1 MAQAIEMRVAIR
13 RGLKSAEIAP
23 SVDSLKNI
31 TSIATFF
38 DSVSTIAKDTYFQS
52 KEPDILKHRRS
63 IEGEINPVLIDK
75 AVRNQDF
82 GKVDPA
88 SPEYD
93 NLLATTSF
101 EKQVERE
108 MIREIVRGENKLDLS
123 QAEKIVL
130 LGHCDLGDQFDDLY
144 RKWRKEV
151 VGNELLTEL
160 KQNPEAKDKVLAEC
174 GLVGKPDGFIYS
186 ILKGSADNITITSY
200 AEEFPEE
207 VNAIGATIT
216 QMTEEL
222 REVDHPES
230 INLADYYDAF
240 GNAITSQVPMEHE
253 ELWKLVD
260 QKWMKV
266 SGRMQPIHPMESYV
280 DPNGLLVEPDLAL
293 TFRDDRA
300 EASAINELTEVT
312 KRNMIG
318 YLSEKYEDKKS
329 LQTSVGPM
337 QASIAGVFTS
347 QLAGRRLDFRPAGQ
361 NIPNRSDVR
370 IKDGVKIF
378 LDSETMHQR
387 WLVQREILIKM
398 FGDDIV
404 KKQFDSEP
412 DLIKFAAGIHV
423 AGHEVAHNAFVQEDT
438 RDLIGAGQYAQI
450 EEHKADTTIIAAA
463 PEWLD
468 LNEQRTFLKA
478 IFAGEVRS
486 LSLKNDESRKPY
498 YNSAVF
504 IINQMMDAG
513 MVFFDAQGWHYD
525 DGDPK
530 LQMFTKNVRNIMTS
544 ELVPVYD
551 ERDPKKVTAYIEKNF
566 KPSSM
571 LQIFELYLMPPS
583 ESSPQIAMI

>member
-1 MAQAIEMRVAIR
+1 MAQAQLEMRVAIR

-23 SVDSLKNI
+23 SIDSLKNI

-63 IEGEINPVLIDK
+63 IEGEINPLLIDK

-101 EKQVERE
+101 EKQIERE
-108 MIREIVRGENKLDLS
+108 MIRDIVRSENKLGLS

-130 LGHCDLGDQFDDLY
+130 LGHCDLGDQFDELY

-160 KQNPEAKDKVLAEC
+160 KQNPKAKDEVLARC
-174 GLVGKPDGFIYS
+174 GLEGKPDGFVYS
-186 ILKGSADNITITSY
+186 ILKGNVDDITITSY
-200 AEEFPEE
+200 ADEFPEE
-207 VNAIGATIT
+207 VNAIGATIS
-216 QMTEEL
+216 QMTGEL

-230 INLADYYDAF
+230 IYLADYYDAF
-240 GNAITSQVPMEHE
+240 GNAITSQSPMEHE

-293 TFRDDRA
+293 TFRDDRT
-300 EASAINELTEVT
+300 EAAAINELTEVT

-318 YLSEKYEDKKS
+318 YLSEQYGDKES
-329 LQTSVGPM
+329 LKVSVGPM
-337 QASIAGVFTS
+337 KSSIAGVFSS

-361 NIPNRSDVR
+361 NVPNRSDIR
-370 IKDGVKIF
+370 IRDGVKIF

-387 WLVQREILIKM
+387 WKIQRDLLIGI
-398 FGDDIV
+398 FGEDFV
-404 KKQFDSEP
+404 KTQFDNEP
-412 DLIKFAAGIHV
+412 NLIPFAAGIHV
-423 AGHEVAHNAFVQEDT
+423 AGHEVAHNAFIQEDT

-450 EEHKADTTIIAAA
+450 EEHKADTTILTAA
-463 PEWLD
+463 PKWLD

-478 IFAGEVRS
+478 IFAGEVRNLAS
-486 LSLKNDESRKPY
+486 KNDESHKPY

-504 IINQMMDAG
+504 IINQMIEAG
-513 MVFFDAQGWHYD
+513 IVFRNEQGWHYD
-525 DGDPK
+525 DSGAK
-530 LQMFTKNVRNIMTS
+530 LGVFFNNARNVMTT

-551 ERDPKKVTAYIEKNF
+551 ERDPKKAKIYIEKNF
-566 KPSSM
+566 KPSYI
-571 LQIFELYLMPPS
+571 LEEYFERDLFL
-583 ESSPQIAMI
+583 SSSKK

>member
-1 MAQAIEMRVAIR
+1 MIE
-13 RGLKSAEIAP
+13 
-23 SVDSLKNI
+23 
-31 TSIATFF
+31 
-38 DSVSTIAKDTYFQS
+38 
-52 KEPDILKHRRS
+52 
-63 IEGEINPVLIDK
+63 K

-101 EKQVERE
+101 EKQIERE
-108 MIREIVRGENKLDLS
+108 MIRDIVRSENKLGLS

-130 LGHCDLGDQFDDLY
+130 LGHCDLGNQFDVLY

-151 VGNELLTEL
+151 VGNELLIEL
-160 KQNPEAKDKVLAEC
+160 KQNSKAKDEVLSRC
-174 GLVGKPDGFIYS
+174 GLEGKPDGFLYS
-186 ILKGSADNITITSY
+186 ILKGNVDDITITSY

-230 INLADYYDAF
+230 IYLADYYDAF
-240 GNAITSQVPMEHE
+240 RNAITSQNPMEHE
-253 ELWKLVD
+253 GLWKLVD

-280 DPNGLLVEPDLAL
+280 DPNGLLVEPNLAL

-300 EASAINELTEVT
+300 EAAAINELTEVT

-318 YLSEKYEDKKS
+318 YLSEEYSDKKS

-337 QASIAGVFTS
+337 QASIAGVFVS

-370 IKDGVKIF
+370 IKEGVKIF

-387 WLVQREILIKM
+387 WKIQRDLLIGM
-398 FGDDIV
+398 FGEDFV
-404 KKQFDSEP
+404 KTQFDNESN
-412 DLIKFAAGIHV
+412 LIPFAAGIHI
-423 AGHEVAHNAFVQEDT
+423 AGHEVAHNAFIQEDT

-450 EEHKADTTIIAAA
+450 GEHKADTIILTAA

-478 IFAGEVRS
+478 IFAGEVRNLAS
-486 LSLKNDESRKPY
+486 KNDESHKPY

-504 IINQMMDAG
+504 IINQMVDAG
-513 MVFFDAQGWHYD
+513 IVFRNEQGWHYD
-525 DGDPK
+525 DSEAK
-530 LQMFTKNVRNIMTS
+530 LSKFFMNAINIMMT

-551 ERDPKKVTAYIEKNF
+551 ERDPKKAAAYIEKNF
-566 KPSSM
+566 QPSDL
-571 LQIFELYLMPPS
+571 LQQFEHDLIPTS
-583 ESSPQIAMI
+583 

>member
-1 MAQAIEMRVAIR
+1 MAQAQLEMRAAIR
-13 RGLKSAEIAP
+13 RGLGSPEIAP
-23 SVDSLKNI
+23 SIDSLKNI
-31 TSIATFF
+31 RSIASFF
-38 DSVSTIAKDTYFQS
+38 DSVSAIAKDTYFQS
-52 KEPDILKHRRS
+52 KEPDILQHRRS
-63 IEGEINPVLIDK
+63 IEGEISPLLIEK

-101 EKQVERE
+101 EKQIERE
-108 MIREIVRGENKLDLS
+108 MIRDILKGENKLGLS

-130 LGHCDLGDQFDDLY
+130 LGHCDLGDQFDELY

-160 KQNPEAKDKVLAEC
+160 KQNQNAKDEVLARC
-174 GLVGKPDGFIYS
+174 GLKGKPDGFVYS
-186 ILKGSADNITITSY
+186 ILKGNIDDITITSY
-200 AEEFPEE
+200 ADEFPEE

-216 QMTEEL
+216 HMTEEL
-222 REVDHPES
+222 REIDQPES

-240 GNAITSQVPMEHE
+240 GNAITSQNPMDHE
-253 ELWKLVD
+253 GLWKIVD
-260 QKWMKV
+260 QRWMKV

-300 EASAINELTEVT
+300 EAAAINELTEVT

-318 YLSEKYEDKKS
+318 YLSGKYDDKKS

-398 FGDDIV
+398 FGEDVV
-404 KKQFDSEP
+404 KKQFDNEP

-438 RDLIGAGQYAQI
+438 RAS
-450 EEHKADTTIIAAA
+450 AA
-463 PEWLD
+463 
-468 LNEQRTFLKA
+468 
-478 IFAGEVRS
+478 
-486 LSLKNDESRKPY
+486 SR
-498 YNSAVF
+498 F
-504 IINQMMDAG
+504 
-513 MVFFDAQGWHYD
+513 
-525 DGDPK
+525 
-530 LQMFTKNVRNIMTS
+530 R
-544 ELVPVYD
+544 
-551 ERDPKKVTAYIEKNF
+551 
-566 KPSSM
+566 
-571 LQIFELYLMPPS
+571 
-583 ESSPQIAMI
+583 

>member
-1 MAQAIEMRVAIR
+1 MAQAQLEMRAAIR
-13 RGLKSAEIAP
+13 RGLSSPEVAP
-23 SVDSLKNI
+23 GIDSLKNI

-38 DSVSTIAKDTYFQS
+38 DSVSMIAKDTYFKS
-52 KEPDILKHRRS
+52 TEPDILKHRRS
-63 IEGEINPVLIDK
+63 IEGEINPLLIEK

-88 SPEYD
+88 SLEYD
-93 NLLATTSF
+93 NLLATSSF
-101 EKQVERE
+101 EKQIERE
-108 MIREIVRGENKLDLS
+108 MIRDIVRGENKLGLS
-123 QAEKIVL
+123 QSEKIVL
-130 LGHCDLGDQFDDLY
+130 LGHCDLGDQFDELY

-151 VGNELLTEL
+151 VGNELLIEL
-160 KQNPEAKDKVLAEC
+160 KQNKEAKNEVLARC
-174 GLVGKPDGFIYS
+174 GLEGKPDGFVYS
-186 ILKGSADNITITSY
+186 ILKGNINDITITSY
-200 AEEFPEE
+200 ADEFPEE

-222 REVDHPES
+222 RGVDQPES

-240 GNAITSQVPMEHE
+240 GNAITSQNTMEHE
-253 ELWKLVD
+253 GLWKLVD

-293 TFRDDRA
+293 TFRDDRH
-300 EASAINELTEVT
+300 EAAAINELTEVT

-318 YLSEKYEDKKS
+318 YLLEKYGDKKS

-378 LDSETMHQR
+378 IDSETMHQR
-387 WLVQREILIKM
+387 WLVQREILVKIY
-398 FGDDIV
+398 GEEVV

-412 DLIKFAAGIHV
+412 DLIRFAAGIHV

-450 EEHKADTTIIAAA
+450 EEHKADTTILAAA
-463 PEWLD
+463 SEWLD
-468 LNEQRTFLKA
+468 FNEQRTFLKG

-504 IINQMMDAG
+504 IINKMIDAG
-513 MVFFDAQGWHYD
+513 IVFRDKLRWNYD
-525 DGDPK
+525 DSQEK
-530 LQMFTKNVRNIMTS
+530 LNIFFENIRNVMTT

-551 ERDPKKVTAYIEKNF
+551 ERDPNKARIYIENNF
-566 KPSSM
+566 KPSEA
-571 LQIFELYLMPPS
+571 LIQFEHDL
-583 ESSPQIAMI
+583 SSTSR

>member
-1 MAQAIEMRVAIR
+1 MAQARIEMRAAIKR
-13 RGLKSAEIAP
+13 SLHSAEIAP
-23 SVDSLKNI
+23 NIDSLKNI
-31 TSIATFF
+31 ASIATFF
-38 DSVSTIAKDTYFQS
+38 DSVATIAKDTYFQS

-63 IEGEINPVLIDK
+63 IEGEINPLLIEK

-101 EKQVERE
+101 EKQIERE
-108 MIREIVRGENKLDLS
+108 MIRDIVRSENKLGLS

-130 LGHCDLGDQFDDLY
+130 LGHCDLGDQFDELY

-160 KQNPEAKDKVLAEC
+160 KQNPKAKNEVLARC
-174 GLVGKPDGFIYS
+174 GLEGKPDGFVYS
-186 ILKGSADNITITSY
+186 ILKGNVDDITISSY

-207 VNAIGATIT
+207 VNAIGATIS
-216 QMTEEL
+216 QMTGEL

-230 INLADYYDAF
+230 IYLADYYDAF
-240 GNAITSQVPMEHE
+240 GNAITSQSPMEHE

-300 EASAINELTEVT
+300 EAAAINELTEVT

-318 YLSEKYEDKKS
+318 YLSEQYGDKES
-329 LQTSVGPM
+329 LKVSVGPM
-337 QASIAGVFTS
+337 TSSIAGVFSS

-361 NIPNRSDVR
+361 NVPNRSDIR
-370 IKDGVKIF
+370 IRDGVKIF

-387 WLVQREILIKM
+387 WKIQRDLLIGI
-398 FGDDIV
+398 FGEDFV
-404 KKQFDSEP
+404 KTQFDNEP
-412 DLIKFAAGIHV
+412 NLIPFAAGIHV
-423 AGHEVAHNAFVQEDT
+423 AGHEVAHNAFIQEDT

-450 EEHKADTTIIAAA
+450 EEHKADTTILTAA
-463 PEWLD
+463 PKWLD

-478 IFAGEVRS
+478 IFAGEVRNLAS
-486 LSLKNDESRKPY
+486 KNDESHKPY

-504 IINQMMDAG
+504 IINQMIEAG
-513 MVFFDAQGWHYD
+513 MVFHDKQGWHYD
-525 DGDPK
+525 DGETK
-530 LQMFTKNVRNIMTS
+530 LKTFFENARNIMTT

-551 ERDPKKVTAYIEKNF
+551 ERDPKKAAAYIEKNF
-566 KPSSM
+566 QPSDIL
-571 LQIFELYLMPPS
+571 LQFEQELIPTS
-583 ESSPQIAMI
+583 